1 FFWQIGLHVINICLP
16 EGSSKDE
23 IVNEILRLNEDPNV
37 QGLALDLPESLCSSK
52 VLNAVKPEKDVDG
65 LSDVNLGRLVRGN
78 AYDCLVPPTAC
89 AVMELLEDLG
99 GKTVLLVGADGVVG
113 TALQCM
119 LQRKGAVTVSCP
131 WKAPQLQTKL
141 RHADVVVVGS
151 TKPDDVPVSW
161 IKPGTTIISCF
172 HDFLSEK
179 LNYGQQN
186 NHVAGNAVGS
196 LAIAMR
202 MQNMVKTTE
211 RWIQSQQCRK
221 WDLRCLQLQPLSP
234 VPSDIEIS
242 RAQSPKAVDV
252 LAKEIGL
259 LTDEIE
265 IYGQTK
271 AKVRLSLLERLKD
284 QPDGKYVLVAGIT
297 PTPLGE
303 GKSTVTVGLVQA
315 LTAHLNINSFACLRQ
330 PSQGPTFGVKGG
342 AAGGGYAQVI
352 PMEEFNLHLTGDI
365 HAITAANNLLAAA
378 IDARILHENTQ
389 SDKALYNRL
398 VPVVNGVREFSPI
411 QLARLRRLGI
421 NKTDPGTLTEE
432 EVRKFARLD
441 IDPSTITWQRVVDT
455 NDRFLRKIT
464 VGQANTEKGFVRQ
477 AQFDIA
483 VASEIMA
490 ILALTTSLQDMKKRL
505 GKMVVANDKKGE
517 PVTAEDLGVTGALTV
532 LMKDAIKPT
541 LMQTLEGTPVF
552 VHAGPF
558 ANIAHGNSSVL
569 ADKIAL
575 KLVGEK
581 GFVVTEA
588 GFGAD
593 IGMEKFFNIKCR
605 ASGLVP
611 SVVVLVATVRALKMH
626 GGGPNVTA
634 GAPLKKEYTEENLQ
648 LVADGCCNLQKQ
660 IQITQLFGVPVVVAL
675 NVFKTDSP
683 AEVDLVCKIA
693 KQSGA
698 FDAVPCNHW
707 SAGGR
712 GAVKLAQAVE
722 KAAKQKNSFKYLYN
736 LELPIVE
743 KIRIIAQKVYGAQDI
758 ELSPAAQSQVDRYT
772 RQGFGNLPI
781 CMAKTHLSLSH
792 QPERKGVPTDFI
804 LPISDVRASIG
815 AEFIYPLVGTMS
827 TMPGLPTRPCFYDID
842 LDPVTEQVKGLF

>member
-1 FFWQIGLHVINICLP
+1 MLLLCDHYRTTYIARNQYCTSDITESKGL
-16 EGSSKDE
+16 EGTPKILMQSQMLNLTNYERFELAYGS
-23 IVNEILRLNEDPNV
+23 IVSEILRLNEDPNV
-37 QGLALDLPESLCSSK
+37 QGLALDLPESLYSSK
-52 VLNAVKPEKDVDG
+52 ILNAVKPEKDVDG
-65 LSDVNLGRLVRGN
+65 LSDVSLGRLVRGEDSD
-78 AYDCLVPPTAC
+78 YLVSPIAG
-89 AVMELLEDLG
+89 AVMELLEDLD
-99 GKTVLLVGADGVVG
+99 GKTVLLVGINGPLG
-113 TALQCM
+113 SSLQCL
-119 LQRKGAVTVSCP
+119 LQRRGAITASCH
-131 WKAPQLQTKL
+131 WKSSGLQSKL
-141 RHADVVVVGS
+141 HHADVVVAGS
-151 TKPDDVPVSW
+151 PKPESVPASW
-161 IKPGTTIISCF
+161 LKPGTTIINCSP
-172 HDFLSEK
+172 DLLSGRQK
-179 LNYGQQN
+179 
-186 NHVAGNAVGS
+186 
-196 LAIAMR
+196 
-202 MQNMVKTTE
+202 
-211 RWIQSQQCRK
+211 RWIHSQQLRK
-221 WDLRCLQLQPLSP
+221 WDLHCLKLQPLSP
-234 VPSDIEIS
+234 VP
-242 RAQSPKAVDV
+242 R
-252 LAKEIGL
+252 
-259 LTDEIE
+259 
-265 IYGQTK
+265 
-271 AKVRLSLLERLKD
+271 
-284 QPDGKYVLVAGIT
+284 IT

-303 GKSTVTVGLVQA
+303 GKSTVTIGLVQA
-315 LTAHLNINSFACLRQ
+315 LTAHLKINSFACLRQ

-378 IDARILHENTQ
+378 IDARILHESTQ

-398 VPVVNGVREFSPI
+398 VPVVKGVRGFSSI

-421 NKTDPGTLTEE
+421 NKTDPETLTEE
-432 EVRKFARLD
+432 EISRFVRLD

-464 VGQANTEKGFVRQ
+464 IGQANTEKGFVRQ

-490 ILALTTSLQDMKKRL
+490 ILALTTSLEDMKERL
-505 GKMVVANDKKGE
+505 GKIVVANDKKGE
-517 PVTAEDLGVTGALTV
+517 PVTAEDLGVTGALAV

-558 ANIAHGNSSVL
+558 ANIAHGNSSIL

-626 GGGPNVTA
+626 GGGPSVSA

-707 SAGGR
+707 SDGGR

-722 KAAKQKNSFKYLYN
+722 KAANQKSSFKYLYG
-736 LELPIVE
+736 LELPIAE
-743 KIRIIAQKVYGAQDI
+743 KIKTIAQKVYGAKDI
-758 ELSPAAQSQVDRYT
+758 ELSPAAQSQIDRYT
-772 RQGFGNLPI
+772 RQGFGKLPI

-792 QPERKGVPTDFI
+792 QPERKGVPTGFI

-815 AEFIYPLVGTMS
+815 AGFIYPLVGTMS

-842 LDPVTEQVKGLF
+842 LDPVTEEVKGLF